1 MSQGVLP
8 FQYEIEGQESG
19 HTSLAGLP
27 LYLDLMDR
35 LGFKGLTEEHLG
47 VRKGGQGYSDWE
59 VVSSLILL
67 NLAGGDCVEDLRVLE
82 GDEGFGRLMERV
94 RHHGLSRSERRALS
108 RRFRKEGKRSVPSAS
123 AVFRYLSAFHD
134 PEQEALRPGQ
144 GAFIPT
150 PNDHLKGF
158 GRVNSGLA
166 AFAQRQAPVKTATL
180 DLDATLVK
188 TGKEGAFY
196 SYKKEKAYQPL
207 NVWWAEQELVLLT
220 EFRDG
225 NVPAGYEQLRVLK
238 EALELLP
245 EGVAKVRLRS
255 DTAGYQHNLLRYCE
269 SGLNERFGRIEFAMG
284 CDVTPAFKQAVSEVD
299 ESQWQPVYKEIEGK
313 GEQTTREFAEVCFV
327 PSEIGHSKK
336 GPVYRYL
343 ATREVVPQR
352 ALPGLE
358 DSWFLPFPTMN
369 MGREQYK
376 VFGIVT
382 NMDWEGSDLINW
394 LYERCGKSEE
404 AHAVMKED
412 LAGGKL
418 PSGDF
423 GENAA
428 WWWIMILAFN
438 LHSILKRL
446 VLGRDWAPKRMKA
459 IRFQVIR
466 LAGRVITHAR
476 KLIVR
481 LSGSHPSSNLLVEAR
496 RRIINMLPR
505 PAG

>member
-1 MSQGVLP
+1 
-8 FQYEIEGQESG
+8 
-19 HTSLAGLP
+19 
-27 LYLDLMDR
+27 MDR
-35 LGFKGLTEEHLG
+35 VGFKGLTGEHLG
-47 VRKGGQGYSDWE
+47 VRRDGQGYSDWE

-67 NLAGGDCVEDLRVLE
+67 NLCGGDCVDDLRILE

-94 RHHGLSRSERRALS
+94 RDHGLSREERRALS
-108 RRFRKEGKRSVPSAS
+108 GRFRKERTRGVPSAS
-123 AVFRYLSAFHD
+123 AVFRYLSAFHS
-134 PEQEALRPGQ
+134 PEQEALRPAK
-144 GAFIPT
+144 GAFIPAA
-150 PNDHLKGF
+150 NDHLKGF
-158 GRVNSGLA
+158 SRVVGGVA
-166 AFAQRQAPVKTATL
+166 AFAQRQRPVKRATL
-180 DLDATLVK
+180 DMDATLVQTDK
-188 TGKEGAFY
+188 AGAFY

-238 EALELLP
+238 EALELVP
-245 EGVAKVRLRS
+245 EGVEKVRLRS
-255 DTAGYQHNLLRYCE
+255 DTAGYQHALLRYCE
-269 SGLNERFGRIEFAMG
+269 SGMNERFGRIEFAVS
-284 CDVTPAFKQAVSEVD
+284 CDVTPAFKQAVLEVE

-313 GEQTTREFAEVCFV
+313 REKTARELAEVCFV

-343 ATREVVPQR
+343 ATREVISQG

-376 VFGIVT
+376 VFGTVT

-423 GENAA
+423 GQNAA

-438 LHSILKRL
+438 LNSILKRL
-446 VLGRDWAPKRMKA
+446 VLGREWAKKRMKA

-476 KLIVR
+476 RLIVR
-481 LSGSHPSSNLLVEAR
+481 LSGAHPSSNLLVEAR
-496 RRIINMLPR
+496 RRIINMLPI